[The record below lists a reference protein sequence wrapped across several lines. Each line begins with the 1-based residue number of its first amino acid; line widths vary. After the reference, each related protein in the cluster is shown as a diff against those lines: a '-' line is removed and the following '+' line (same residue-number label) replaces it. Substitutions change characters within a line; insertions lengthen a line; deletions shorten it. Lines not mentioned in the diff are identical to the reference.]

1 MIALANSDLEVAR
14 KRRLGNRLLVTAA
27 LLFISGAGYCALES
41 FHRNHAL
48 MINASDS
55 LPNWAFYM
63 TRGDAPKRG
72 DYISFVPPRNQL
84 VLTHFGAKPPM
95 FAKIV
100 YGMPGDSIT
109 RIGAHVLINGKIVG
123 ILKPLSK
130 RGERLVPG
138 PTGIIPQ
145 GCYYAGTPA
154 KDGFDSR
161 YASIGFVCS
170 AQIFGTGVPIL

>member
-1 MIALANSDLEVAR
+1 MIALSDPALSAR
-14 KRRLGNRLLVTAA
+14 RSRRLGNRLFGAAVLLV
-27 LLFISGAGYCALES
+27 IGGSVVAGLEA

-63 TRGDAPKRG
+63 TRGRDPKRG
-72 DYISFVPPRNQL
+72 DYISFVAPRNAL
-84 VLTHFGAKPPM
+84 VVSHFGAKPPI

-100 YGMPGDSIT
+100 YGMPGDTVSRT
-109 RIGAHVLINGKIVG
+109 GSQVLINGKRVG
-123 ILKPLSK
+123 QTKALSK
-130 RGERLVPG
+130 RGEPLLAG
-138 PTGIIPQ
+138 PIGVIPQ
-145 GCYYAGTPA
+145 GCYYAGTPS

-161 YASIGFVCS
+161 YAAIGFVCT